1 MDYLLDDQGANA
13 SVVLPDGSSA
23 LLLAANAGHIG
34 VVSLLLR
41 ASGDEVDV
49 ANHAG
54 FRPLYLAAKN
64 GHDFVVGVLLDYGA
78 DTTAAMADG
87 SSPLSV
93 AADNTTRG
101 LLEKRS
107 RSGGCG
113 GIGDRSQG
121 GGG

>member
-1 MDYLLDDQGANA
+1 LDYLLDDQGANA

-23 LLLAANAGHIG
+23 LLLAANAGHVG

-49 ANHAG
+49 ANHPG

-64 GHDFVVGVLLDYGA
+64 GHGFVVGVLLDYGA

-93 AADNTTRG
+93 AADNTTMRAHH
-101 LLEKRS
+101 RS
-107 RSGGCG
+107 VAKGGDG
-113 GIGDRSQG
+113 
-121 GGG
+121 